1 MKRKIITITGYS
13 CAGKTSVVEA
23 VKEQIT
29 CDILRFGEVHKE
41 CVSKNGYSYAKDWIK
56 SEGFKAYE
64 DQLIIFFK
72 NKIKS
77 KIGDNEMP
85 IIIDGIFSNKCF
97 KLIREINGIDSY
109 NIVLDAQY
117 GVRIERMMNR
127 QGMHYE
133 ETVKHMYKTDLIK
146 KSAGIEEILRDFD
159 YKIDGN
165 ETKEEVRKKCIS
177 ILRGLKFP
185 EKMILEKSEGIEK

>member
-1 MKRKIITITGYS
+1 
-13 CAGKTSVVEA
+13 
-23 VKEQIT
+23 
-29 CDILRFGEVHKE
+29 
-41 CVSKNGYSYAKDWIK
+41 
-56 SEGFKAYE
+56 
-64 DQLIIFFK
+64 
-72 NKIKS
+72 
-77 KIGDNEMP
+77 MP